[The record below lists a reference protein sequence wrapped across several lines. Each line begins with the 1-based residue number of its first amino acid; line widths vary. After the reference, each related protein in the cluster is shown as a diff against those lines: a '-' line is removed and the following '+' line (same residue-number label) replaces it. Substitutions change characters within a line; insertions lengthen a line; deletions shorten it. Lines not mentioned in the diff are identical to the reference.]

1 MLVLLRGTGSL
12 KYLARF
18 TGETQKHFL
27 YLAVCMIWLK
37 TYFTHRFQFEL
48 PVSGWYQEL
57 ILFISPASSILVLL
71 GLTLLF
77 LRHRPDRAVIIVSAV
92 SGLLLLANM
101 LYYRFFNDFIT
112 FSIMRETT
120 HIGQLGS
127 SIFEL
132 LRGSDIFVFADTA
145 VLLMM
150 KRVRNYRI
158 VSVGRSQSLF
168 TIAFAVTLFLLNLC
182 MVEIVR
188 PGLLS
193 RTFDRQM
200 VVKSIGAFNYLVYD
214 AVVTTR
220 METRTVLSNSEDL
233 AVVKAYLAAE
243 PKDKPNPKM
252 FGLAK
257 GRNVFIV
264 SMESLQSFMLE
275 RQMLG
280 HELTPF
286 LNSLI
291 KDSFYFDQFYHQT
304 GQGKTSDAEFI
315 IDNMLYP
322 LPSGAVFFTHSH
334 NKYYSVPKQLKEN
347 GYYPVVL
354 HANDKT
360 FWNREQM
367 YKTLGYKRFFSAE
380 DYDVTEETSVG
391 WGLKDIPFFE
401 QSVDKIRTLPQ
412 PFYAKLIT
420 LTNHYPFTLEEEDTL
435 IPQFNSNSKT
445 LNRYVTTVRYMDEAL
460 KHFFDSVKA
469 AGLYDNSVFILYG
482 DHYGI
487 SKKHRKAMAMFLEKD
502 KLSALDHIQLQR
514 VPLIIHIPGV
524 KGKRM
529 SVVSGQIDVKPTIL
543 HLVGNNAL
551 RGLGFGHDLF
561 ALNKPDF
568 AVLRDGSFITKN
580 YVYTN
585 GRCYRK
591 ETGEKIDGAFCEPS
605 KEQAQ
610 THLRFSDKV
619 IYGDLNRF
627 SGSRKKPHHP

>member
-1 MLVLLRGTGSL
+1 M
-12 KYLARF
+12 KYLARYP
-18 TGETQKHFL
+18 GGTQRQFL

-37 TYFTHRFQFEL
+37 TYLTHRFQFEL
-48 PVSGWYQEL
+48 PVTGWYQEL
-57 ILFISPASSILVLL
+57 ILFISPASSIIALL
-71 GLTLLF
+71 GLSLLF
-77 LRHRPDRAVIIVSAV
+77 LRHRPHKAVIIVSSV
-92 SGLLLLANM
+92 SAILLLANM

-112 FSIMRETT
+112 FSIMRDTT
-120 HIGQLGS
+120 HIGQLGE
-127 SIFEL
+127 SIFDL

-150 KRVRNYRI
+150 MRVRNYRI
-158 VSVGRSQSLF
+158 VSVRRSQSF
-168 TIAFAVTLFLLNLC
+168 FAIAFAVTLFLLNLC

-200 VVKSIGAFNYLVYD
+200 VVKSIGAFNYLAYD

-233 AVVKAYLAAE
+233 AVVKAYTAAV
-243 PKDKPNPKM
+243 PKDQLDPKM

-257 GRNVFIV
+257 GRNVVVI

-304 GQGKTSDAEFI
+304 GQGKTSDAEFT

-347 GYYPVVL
+347 GYYPVAL

-367 YKTLGYKRFFSAE
+367 YKTLGYERFFSAE
-380 DYDVTEETSVG
+380 DYDVTEENSVG

-401 QSVDKIRTLPQ
+401 QSVEKIRTLPQ

-420 LTNHYPFTLEEEDTL
+420 LTNHYPFTLEQEDRL
-435 IPQFNSNSKT
+435 IPQYNSNSKT

-469 AGLYDNSVFILYG
+469 AGLYDNTVFVLYG

-502 KLSALDHIQLQR
+502 KLSAVDHIQLQR

-543 HLVGNNAL
+543 HLVGNNSL

-561 ALNKPDF
+561 ARNKPDF
-568 AVLRDGSFITKN
+568 AVLRDGSFITEN
-580 YVYTN
+580 FVYTN
-585 GRCYRK
+585 GKCYSK
-591 ETGEKIDGAFCEPS
+591 ADGEKIDGAFCEPF
-605 KEQAQ
+605 KERAQ
-610 THLRFSDKV
+610 THLRYSDKV
-619 IYGDLNRF
+619 IYGDLNRIAA
-627 SGSRKKPHHP
+627 GKEHRKKPHHP

>member
-1 MLVLLRGTGSL
+1 M
-12 KYLARF
+12 F
-18 TGETQKHFL
+18 
-27 YLAVCMIWLK
+27 LAVCLIWLK
-37 TYFTHRFQFEL
+37 TYLTHRLQFEL
-48 PVSGWYQEL
+48 PVTGWYQEL

-71 GLTLLF
+71 GLSLL
-77 LRHRPDRAVIIVSAV
+77 LLKDRPHRAVIIVSAV
-92 SGLLLLANM
+92 SGLMLLANM

-120 HIGQLGS
+120 HIWQLGA
-127 SIFEL
+127 SIFDL
-132 LRGSDIFVFADTA
+132 LRVSDIFVFADTA
-145 VLLMM
+145 LLLIMM
-150 KRVRNYRI
+150 RMRNYRI
-158 VSVGRSQSLF
+158 VSVRRTQSLF
-168 TIAFAVTLFLLNLC
+168 TIGFAVTLFLLNLC

-188 PGLLS
+188 PGLLT

-233 AVVKAYLAAE
+233 AVVKAYLDAE
-243 PKDKPNPKM
+243 PKDKLNPKM

-257 GRNVFIV
+257 ERNIFIV
-264 SMESLQSFMLE
+264 SMESLQSVMLE
-275 RQMLG
+275 REMLG
-280 HELTPF
+280 YELTPF

-291 KDSFYFDQFYHQT
+291 KESFYFDQFYHQT
-304 GQGKTSDAEFI
+304 GQGKTSDAEFTV
-315 IDNMLYP
+315 DNMLYP

-334 NKYYSVPKQLKEN
+334 NKYYSIPKQLKEN
-347 GYYPVVL
+347 GYYPVAL

-367 YKTLGYKRFFSAE
+367 YKTLGYERFFSAE
-380 DYDVTEETSVG
+380 DYEVTAENSVG

-401 QSVDKIRTLPQ
+401 QSVEKVRVLPQ

-420 LTNHYPFTLEEEDTL
+420 LTNHYPFTLEEEDRL
-435 IPQFNSNSKT
+435 IPQYNSNSKT

-460 KHFFDSVKA
+460 KQFFDSVKA
-469 AGLYDNSVFILYG
+469 AGLYENSIFILYG

-487 SKKHRKAMAMFLEKD
+487 SKKHRKAMAMFLGKE
-502 KLSALDHIQLQR
+502 KLSAVDHVQLQR

-524 KGKRM
+524 KGKRI
-529 SVVSGQIDVKPTIL
+529 SSVSGQVDVKPTIL
-543 HLVGNNAL
+543 HLAGNISL

-568 AVLRDGSFITKN
+568 AVLRDGSFITEN
-580 YVYTN
+580 FVYTN
-585 GRCYRK
+585 GKCYNKR
-591 ETGEKIDGAFCEPS
+591 TGEKIDGAFCEPL
-605 KEQAQ
+605 KQQAQ
-610 THLRFSDKV
+610 THLKFSDKV

-627 SGSRKKPHHP
+627 AESRKKPHHP